1 MERDYVVVVMNEK
14 GETFHVKGL
23 KDALIKFRDVV
34 KNNIDSDVDLHRLQ
48 EGWIDLDADNVDDFI
63 MYHEYDAEE
72 LYVAEFKNEDGSLG
86 IFAIENLAHVE
97 NIPLELDVYSFDGTL
112 EDFYD
117 DNWMDFIVEKIDF

>member
-72 LYVAEFKNEDGSLG
+72 LYIAEFKNEDGSLG
-86 IFAIENLAHVE
+86 VFAIENLAHVK
-97 NIPLELDVYSFDGTL
+97 NIPLELDVYSFAGSL
-112 EDFYD
+112 SDFYN

>member
-48 EGWIDLDADNVDDFI
+48 ENWTDLDADNVDGFVI
-63 MYHEYDAEE
+63 YHEYDAEE
-72 LYVAEFKNEDGSLG
+72 LYVAEFRNEDNSLG
-86 IFAIENLAHVE
+86 VFAIENLEHVK
-97 NIPLELDVYSFDGTL
+97 NIPLKLDVYSFDGTL
-112 EDFYD
+112 EDFYNG
-117 DNWMDFIVEKIDF
+117 NWVDFLGEKIDF